1 MVLVASY
8 CAYRLLTGRG
18 ATCFARRK
26 EHAGPISTNIDGVGV
41 SVVAHPVP
49 MVDTVGA
56 TTMTDT
62 DEDKVLLE
70 LLQNATSK
78 VPPPPPPR
86 EMDRFAYRNEYN

>member
-1 MVLVASY
+1 M
-8 CAYRLLTGRG
+8 
-18 ATCFARRK
+18 
-26 EHAGPISTNIDGVGV
+26 
-41 SVVAHPVP
+41 VAHPVP
-49 MVDTVGA
+49 MVDNVGA
-56 TTMTDT
+56 TTMTDVYT